1 MGNAHIGV
9 FRKAA
14 QSLIR
19 PWALILGGRL
29 DGTNIWVDYYQYVYL
44 SPRPTLYRTE
54 FEYY

>member
-29 DGTNIWVDYYQYVYL
+29 DGTNI
-44 SPRPTLYRTE
+44 
-54 FEYY
+54 